1 MDIEQAALENKLAEL
16 EILRQSL
23 EARDRRIWEL
33 EKKVEILEDMLN
45 RAASVRV
52 QYPQPLPQRLPAGR
66 QGLPASGPPRRWN
79 PKL

>member
-23 EARDRRIWEL
+23 EDRDRRIWEL
-33 EKKVEILEDMLN
+33 EKKVEILEGMLN

-52 QYPQPLPQRLPAGR
+52 PYPQPLPQRLSPA
-66 QGLPASGPPRRWN
+66 PRRWSV
-79 PKL
+79 K

>member
-1 MDIEQAALENKLAEL
+1 MDIEQAALEYKLAEQ

-23 EARDRRIWEL
+23 EDKNRRIWEL
-33 EKKVEILEDMLN
+33 EKRVEILEDLLN

-52 QYPQPLPQRLPAGR
+52 EYPQPLPQPLPAARGT
-66 QGLPASGPPRRWN
+66 PRRWN